1 MWRNLIRD
9 PRRRKFVAW
18 RRRLESVCAQ
28 GKGTANPG
36 GRASERQSVCLSV
49 YIHTYVR
56 TCVRTYVHA
65 REKKNKIQN
74 APLAL
79 KLGLDVIPGHF
90 RVFADKVSL
99 ERPPG
104 PVPVVLYILS
114 PPIPVVPRR
123 ARRNASRSPARTN
136 HHRFS
141 RHRNVDAGRRR
152 RRQRRDVR
160 ARDSM
165 MLRRAQHFILL
176 PHKNARACAR
186 TKTKR

>member
-65 REKKNKIQN
+65 REKKTKFKTHLLLLN
-74 APLAL
+74 L
-79 KLGLDVIPGHF
+79 
-90 RVFADKVSL
+90 VS
-99 ERPPG
+99 
-104 PVPVVLYILS
+104 
-114 PPIPVVPRR
+114 
-123 ARRNASRSPARTN
+123 T
-136 HHRFS
+136 
-141 RHRNVDAGRRR
+141 
-152 RRQRRDVR
+152 
-160 ARDSM
+160 
-165 MLRRAQHFILL
+165 
-176 PHKNARACAR
+176 
-186 TKTKR
+186 